1 MYEAIQKILDKEEQ
15 IDYVLSGE
23 FARRIELWS
32 NMYKDKAPWLSPTV
46 QSLCLPASVAGEVA
60 RLTTL
65 ELQSHISGSSR
76 ATYLDKFYQ
85 RVCEKLRIQTEYAFA
100 KGGMIFKPYPTAK
113 GIAIQYIQA
122 DSFFP
127 LEYDSEQ
134 ITRCAFLD
142 QFRKGQEIYSR
153 IELHHIDGEEMSIR
167 NRVFVSRTDAVS
179 YTHLTLPTKSS
190 V

>member
-85 RVCEKLRIQTEYAFA
+85 RVCEQLRIQTEYAFA

-113 GIAIQYIQA
+113 GLSLI
-122 DSFFP
+122 
-127 LEYDSEQ
+127 
-134 ITRCAFLD
+134 
-142 QFRKGQEIYSR
+142 
-153 IELHHIDGEEMSIR
+153 HI
-167 NRVFVSRTDAVS
+167 
-179 YTHLTLPTKSS
+179 
-190 V
+190 

>member
-85 RVCEKLRIQTEYAFA
+85 RVCEQLRI
-100 KGGMIFKPYPTAK
+100 PYCCT
-113 GIAIQYIQA
+113 QCRDQA
-122 DSFFP
+122 CALLSDIEKTP
-127 LEYDSEQ
+127 L
-134 ITRCAFLD
+134 C
-142 QFRKGQEIYSR
+142 
-153 IELHHIDGEEMSIR
+153 H
-167 NRVFVSRTDAVS
+167 
-179 YTHLTLPTKSS
+179 
-190 V
+190 

>member
-85 RVCEKLRIQTEYAFA
+85 RVCEQLRIQTEYAFA

-113 GIAIQYIQA
+113 GMQFSI
-122 DSFFP
+122 FR
-127 LEYDSEQ
+127 Q
-134 ITRCAFLD
+134 IRSSHWNT
-142 QFRKGQEIYSR
+142 
-153 IELHHIDGEEMSIR
+153 IR
-167 NRVFVSRTDAVS
+167 NRSHAAPFWISFEKGRRSTAELS
-179 YTHLTLPTKSS
+179 CIILMARR
-190 V
+190 

>member
-1 MYEAIQKILDKEEQ
+1 MYEAIQKILDKEAQ

-100 KGGMIFKPYPTAK
+100 KGGMIFKP
-113 GIAIQYIQA
+113 
-122 DSFFP
+122 
-127 LEYDSEQ
+127 
-134 ITRCAFLD
+134 
-142 QFRKGQEIYSR
+142 
-153 IELHHIDGEEMSIR
+153 
-167 NRVFVSRTDAVS
+167 
-179 YTHLTLPTKSS
+179 
-190 V
+190 